1 MFALVDCNN
10 FYVSCERVFNP
21 ALAGRPVV
29 VLSNNDGCVVARSPE
44 AKALGIKMGEPA
56 FKLDSLFH
64 QHQVAVCSSNYQLYG
79 DMSQRVMN
87 TLSQFAPEIE
97 VYSIDEAFLN
107 WEGVPV
113 DLESLGH
120 QIRTTV
126 RKHTGIPVSVGV
138 GPTKVLA
145 KIANDYAKKVPENN
159 GVFLLDNREK
169 VEKLLARLEIG
180 EIWGVGR
187 KHAALLN
194 RYGIQTAAEFVKMP
208 DSWIRKHLTIVG
220 LRLKEELQ
228 GISCLPLEL
237 MAPAKKAICT
247 SRSFGEFQT
256 ELEPLRE
263 AVATFAAKCG
273 YKLRKQRTC
282 AGALMVFLQT
292 NRFNSDEPQ
301 YNPHNTMTLPVA
313 THSDLELIHY
323 ALEALQKIYRPGY
336 RYKKAGVIVSAIVP
350 EGEVQGSLFDT
361 VDRSKHRLLMQT
373 MDRLNA
379 RYGLT
384 TVKSAAQGGDS
395 GWELR
400 REKLSPCYT
409 TRWSDII
416 TVRV

>member
-21 ALAGRPVV
+21 ALNGRPVV

-56 FKLDSLFH
+56 FKLDTLFR
-64 QHQVAVCSSNYQLYG
+64 QYRVAVCSSNYQLYG

-107 WEGVPV
+107 WNGIPE
-113 DLESLGH
+113 DLEALGRR
-120 QIRTTV
+120 IRATV
-126 RKHTGIPVSVGV
+126 RKHTGIPVSVGI
-138 GPTKVLA
+138 GSTKVLA
-145 KIANDYAKKVPENN
+145 KVANDCAKKAPEND
-159 GVFLLDNREK
+159 GVFLLDGREK
-169 VEKLLARLEIG
+169 TEKLLARLEIG
-180 EIWGVGR
+180 EIWGIGR

-194 RYGIQTAAEFVKMP
+194 RYGIQTAAEFIRMP
-208 DSWIRKHLTIVG
+208 DGWIRKHLTVVG
-220 LRLKEELQ
+220 LRIKEELL

-237 MAPAKKAICT
+237 MAPTKKAICT
-247 SRSFGEFQT
+247 SRSFGESQS

-263 AVATFAAKCG
+263 AVATFAAQCG

-282 AGALMVFLQT
+282 AGVMTVFLQT

-301 YNPHNTMTLPVA
+301 HNPHYTMVLPVA
-313 THSDLELIHY
+313 TQSDLELIRY
-323 ALEALQKIYRPGY
+323 ALEVLHKIYRPGY

-350 EGEVQGSLFDT
+350 EEQVQGSLFDT
-361 VDRSKHRLLMQT
+361 VDRPKHRALMQT
-373 MDRLNA
+373 LDRINL
-379 RYGLT
+379 RYGLA
-384 TVKSAAQGGDS
+384 TVKAAAQVGDS
-395 GWELR
+395 GWKLR

-416 TVRV
+416 TVKA

>member
-21 ALAGRPVV
+21 DLIGRPVV

-56 FKLDSLFH
+56 FKLETLFR
-64 QHQVAVCSSNYQLYG
+64 QYRVAVCSSNYQLYG

-87 TLSQFAPEIE
+87 TLSQFAPELE

-107 WEGVPV
+107 LGGIPV
-113 DLESLGH
+113 DLESWGR

-145 KIANDYAKKVPENN
+145 KIANHYAKKVPENN
-159 GVFLLDNREK
+159 GVFLLDSREK
-169 VEKLLARLEIG
+169 IEELLAQLEIG
-180 EIWGVGR
+180 EIWGIGR

-194 RYGIQTAAEFVKMP
+194 RYGIQTAAEFIRMP
-208 DSWIRKHLTIVG
+208 DSWVRKHLTIVG

-237 MAPAKKAICT
+237 LSPSKKAICT

-256 ELEPLRE
+256 QLEPLQE

-273 YKLRKQRTC
+273 YKLRKQKAC
-282 AGALMVFLQT
+282 AGVLMVFLQT
-292 NRFNSDEPQ
+292 NTFNSDEPQ
-301 YNPHNTMTLPVA
+301 YTPNSTITLPVA
-313 THSDLELIHY
+313 THSDLELIQY
-323 ALEALQKIYRPGY
+323 ALTALQTIYRPGY

-350 EGEVQGSLFDT
+350 EEQVQGSLFDT
-361 VDRSKHRLLMQT
+361 VDRSKHRVLMQT
-373 MDRLNA
+373 LDQINT
-379 RYGLT
+379 RYGLA
-384 TVKSAAQGGDS
+384 TVKPAVQGGDS
-395 GWELR
+395 GWKLR